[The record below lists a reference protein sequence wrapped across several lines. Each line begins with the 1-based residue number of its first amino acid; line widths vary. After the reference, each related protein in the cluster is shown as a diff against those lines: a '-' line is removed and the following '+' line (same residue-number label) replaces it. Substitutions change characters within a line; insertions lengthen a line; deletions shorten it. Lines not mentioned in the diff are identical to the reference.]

1 MKLFTK
7 GQGKYAHLGLG
18 PMWVRINGKQTN
30 PCRIY
35 RIWSRM
41 KQRARLI
48 PSVRKY
54 QPAYVELHLT
64 ICDEWLDF
72 GNFWKWAMSHGYR
85 DDLTIDRIDNYKGYC
100 PENCRWATHS
110 EQNKNRRMTKK
121 QLAACRRNAAKA
133 TAASLKPSAM
143 TAKRLAALAM
153 GRAAQATRRERAMLL
168 AEAEVAK

>member
-7 GQGKYAHLGLG
+7 GQGKYAYLGLG

-48 PSVRKY
+48 PSVRKN

-72 GNFWKWAMSHGYR
+72 GNFWRWAMSHGYR

-100 PENCRWATHS
+100 PENCRWATRA

-121 QLAACRRNAAKA
+121 QLAACRRNIAKA
-133 TAASLKPSAM
+133 TAASQKPSAM

-153 GRAAQATRRERAMLL
+153 GRATQAIRRERAMLL